1 MRSLASFK
9 NSNVND
15 LKFIDSVLI
24 DIRFDENTIFSSDI
38 SNEIFLTTSFEPVTD
53 YFNYLH
59 RVFKNQ
65 LVKHLGFVVDNSLSK
80 FY

>member
-1 MRSLASFK
+1 MFLPTNALKSVAILSFEI
-9 NSNVND
+9 
-15 LKFIDSVLI
+15 L
-24 DIRFDENTIFSSDI
+24 IFSSDI